1 MLDPEMDV
9 STTTYNFGVT
19 VYVKTISAPLSMLL
33 STPMDNAMN
42 KYH

>member
-19 VYVKTISAPLSMLL
+19 VYMKTISAPWSMLL
-33 STPMDNAMN
+33 STPMDNLMN
-42 KYH
+42 EYH